1 MRWLTGGWTLQMPS
15 GGVTLLARIPAL
27 GYIAGRLQE
36 VPMTYFFVRSRASSL
51 GALVVLSLA
60 VCSSGVMGIA
70 FADQAG
76 GPSVQQIIEALKPRK
91 TRGLSVKPTQA
102 EIERAKTIED
112 LKSKAATRGLSVPER
127 NQLADAVSDKPSL
140 DFVIYFDFN
149 SANIS
154 SRSMAALDALGAAL
168 QDDSL
173 KGASIMVAGHTDAK
187 GRGDYNQT
195 LSERRADAV
204 RKYLGEKFNVAHD
217 TVTVVGYGAER
228 LKDKDAPYAS
238 VNRRV
243 QIVNLT
249 DNKTASAS
257 KPSGG
262 AGAP

>member
-1 MRWLTGGWTLQMPS
+1 MPS
-15 GGVTLLARIPAL
+15 GGVTLLARIPAW
-27 GYIAGRLQE
+27 GYIAGRFQE
-36 VPMTYFFVRSRASSL
+36 VPMTYFSFRSRTLSCVAF
-51 GALVVLSLA
+51 AALSLA
-60 VCSSGVMGIA
+60 VCCSGFTRVV

-154 SRSMAALDALGAAL
+154 GRSIAALDALGAAL

-173 KGASIMVAGHTDAK
+173 RGASIMVAGHTDAK

-204 RKYLGEKFNVAHD
+204 RKYLGQKFNVAPE

-249 DNKTASAS
+249 DNKTASTS
-257 KPSGG
+257 KPADG

>member
-1 MRWLTGGWTLQMPS
+1 
-15 GGVTLLARIPAL
+15 
-27 GYIAGRLQE
+27 
-36 VPMTYFFVRSRASSL
+36 MTYCCYRLR
-51 GALVVLSLA
+51 GAVAALTLA
-60 VCSSGVMGIA
+60 VSFAAPAGMA

-76 GPSVQQIIEALKPRK
+76 VPSVQDIVEALKPRK

-112 LKSKAATRGLSVPER
+112 LKTKAATRGLSVPER
-127 NQLADAVSDKPSL
+127 NQLADAVSDKPQL

-149 SANIS
+149 SATIS
-154 SRSMAALDALGAAL
+154 SRSKASLDALGTAL
-168 QDDSL
+168 QDDAL

-204 RKYLGEKFNVAHD
+204 RTYLNGKFNVAHD

-228 LKDKDAPYAS
+228 LKDKVSPYAS

-249 DNKTASAS
+249 DKTASAS
-257 KPSGG
+257 KPVGD
-262 AGAP
+262 AAAP

>member
-1 MRWLTGGWTLQMPS
+1 
-15 GGVTLLARIPAL
+15 
-27 GYIAGRLQE
+27 
-36 VPMTYFFVRSRASSL
+36 MTYLSNRSRALSG
-51 GALVVLSLA
+51 GALAALTLA
-60 VCSSGVMGIA
+60 FCASGLVDVA
-70 FADQAG
+70 SADQAG

-102 EIERAKTIED
+102 EIERAKTIDD
-112 LKSKAATRGLSVPER
+112 LKTKAATRGLSVPER
-127 NQLADAVSDKPSL
+127 NQLAEAVSDKPSL

-149 SANIS
+149 SANVS
-154 SRSMAALDALGAAL
+154 SRSKASLDALGTAL

-187 GRGDYNQT
+187 GRGEYNQS

-204 RKYLGEKFNVAHD
+204 RKYLNEKFSVAQD

-228 LKDKDAPYAS
+228 LKDKGSPYAS

-249 DNKTASAS
+249 DKTASVS
-257 KPSGG
+257 KPLSDPNGQ
-262 AGAP
+262 